1 MSAGEGTAA
10 GEGMP
15 TRFERLAAGA
25 VWTLESVGLRRLAYS
40 SAFRRLGKALL
51 LRGGDRPVVRVI
63 PTGLGRGLK
72 LRVLPETPKSYWLGT
87 HEPQMQAALA
97 AHVRPGMT
105 VYDCGANVGYFS
117 VISARLVGEA
127 GRVYAFEPSPASLES
142 LRSAVE
148 LNGLANLTVVP
159 KGLWDERETLR
170 FRRGSGG
177 ASLVSDHVEGVFGE
191 APGQAQDVEPEDFVE
206 IEVDSLDNFV
216 YGGGNPPPDFVKL
229 DVEGAEG
236 RALAGAR
243 RLLAEHRPGLLLE
256 IHGGPGREVWH
267 LLQEFGYTATNI
279 ATGARPRSADEF
291 AVWISQY
298 LALPS

>member
-1 MSAGEGTAA
+1 MSAGEGMA
-10 GEGMP
+10 

-51 LRGGDRPVVRVI
+51 LRGDDGPAVRVI
-63 PTGLGRGLK
+63 PTGLGRGLR

-117 VISARLVGEA
+117 VMLARLVGGR

-142 LRSAVE
+142 LRAARE
-148 LNGLANLTVVP
+148 LNELSNLRVVP
-159 KGLWDERETLR
+159 EGVWHRRATLGFLR
-170 FRRGSGG
+170 GG
-177 ASLVSDHVEGVFGE
+177 AGRSLVSDHVAGVFGE
-191 APGQAQDVEPEDFVE
+191 SAGGAHDSPESFVE
-206 IEVDSLDNFV
+206 IAVNSLDNFV
-216 YGGGNPPPDFVKL
+216 YEEGNPPPDFIKL

-236 RALAGAR
+236 HALRGAR
-243 RLLAEHRPGLLLE
+243 RLLGERRPGLLLE
-256 IHGGPGREVWH
+256 IHGEPGREVWS
-267 LLQEFGYTATNI
+267 LLRELDYTATDI
-279 ATGARPRSADEF
+279 ATGEVPRTADEF
-291 AVWISQY
+291 AIWIRQY